1 MLQLALSSV
10 ALAATLASK
19 PCSDSSLR
27 LDDADLAHAAVAKGL
42 AGTQRVALD
51 ASGTCIDV
59 EVNSYGTARLVA
71 LILRSLDVP
80 YQAVRY
86 HVVS

>member
-1 MLQLALSSV
+1 MLQLALSSL

-19 PCSDSSLR
+19 PCSDSSVR
-27 LDDADLAHAAVAKGL
+27 VDDTLLAHAAVAKGL
-42 AGTQRVALD
+42 AGTQRVELD
-51 ASGTCIDV
+51 PTGTCIDI